1 MMLIELHIYFY
12 IILYFTHV
20 LYHYFLVCY
29 GAAALPNDEAKDITV
44 LYCHFW
50 SLSQSQRGILDTR
63 HKHQNR
69 ARGSVT
75 HHGQKKRASQG

>member
-29 GAAALPNDEAKDITV
+29 GAAALPNGEAKDITV
-44 LYCHFW
+44 LYCHF
-50 SLSQSQRGILDTR
+50 SETVLSSKIVIEPISAWDRY
-63 HKHQNR
+63 
-69 ARGSVT
+69 T
-75 HHGQKKRASQG
+75 HYLIEA